1 MAELKAEKNNKMT
14 NKIFTANELKDYILE
29 KRKTNPKYLAYCE
42 VEKFYDIPK
51 GTRLY
56 FGIYD
61 GICGNYI
68 STYDEDTDYKNKN
81 FKFDYGHYYSW
92 HDYYKGKFIL
102 IEEEVEVKESEIKV
116 LEEIKIPK
124 VIEYKDRR
132 YVLERE
138 K

>member
-1 MAELKAEKNNKMT
+1 M
-14 NKIFTANELKDYILE
+14 NKILTANELKDYILE

-68 STYDEDTDYKNKN
+68 STYKEETDNKNEN
-81 FKFDYGHYYSW
+81 FKFDYNFSYSW
-92 HDYYKGKFIL
+92 HSYYKGKFIL
-102 IEEEVEVKESEIKV
+102 IEEVEVKES
-116 LEEIKIPK
+116 EIKIPK
-124 VIEYKDRR
+124 VIEYKNRR
-132 YVLERE
+132 YVLEKE